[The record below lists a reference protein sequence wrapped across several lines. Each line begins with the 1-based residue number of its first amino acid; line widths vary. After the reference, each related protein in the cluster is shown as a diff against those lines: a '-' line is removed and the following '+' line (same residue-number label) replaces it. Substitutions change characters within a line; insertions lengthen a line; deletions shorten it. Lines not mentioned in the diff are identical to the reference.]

1 MSLFHPTITVQPWTV
16 ALERR
21 DGHPTVVLRAG
32 RHRVRRRAS
41 YDVVE
46 LREQLTGLATQ
57 DVPTGDG
64 VSVKVSVT
72 LRWQVVDP
80 VAFSERAVDPVGTV
94 YLAAQ
99 VALRELVAG
108 LAAEDVAAAVRAAG
122 AAPLADAVRPVAE
135 RVGIEVLGVDVKDV
149 VLPPEL
155 RQARA
160 ELVVGRHRAQAK
172 LDEARAETA
181 ALRSL
186 ANGAKLLADNP
197 ALARLRLVQALPYGT
212 TLELRTD
219 AD

>member
-122 AAPLADAVRPVAE
+122 AAPLADAVRPVAQ
-135 RVGIEVLGVDVKDV
+135 RVGIAVLGVDVKDV